1 MNKAIRMT
9 LSLAVSLVLLSAV
22 TIAQTAS
29 NGDKDKN
36 KPEHHSH
43 LSKAAFWR
51 HHKDSSKSAKPAQ
64 LKRTPSQP
72 ANAKSAQLKPASAKM
87 PTGKPPKQEPTKTA
101 SKAISHPVTATKSGT
116 VKKTSSS
123 VKKSTTTNTK
133 IHASKSSATSKPK
146 PEPKPREPQTVSLKQ

>member
-87 PTGKPPKQEPTKTA
+87 PTGKPQKQEPKTA

-123 VKKSTTTNTK
+123 VKKSTITNTK